1 MKAQAVLSFFFTL
14 IPSLCGSQASFSPL
28 STMSEQVVIGRLD
41 EDVILPCSFESGP
54 DIVIHW
60 KNQDNYYLYSYYKE
74 SDQLEKQDPKF
85 INRTS
90 LFHGQIHNGNASLSF
105 RRLSLQDEGIYVC
118 YVGTSS
124 RKKINKVVLKV
135 GAFVTPVMKYEKK
148 NTNSFLICNVLSVY
162 PYPIITWK
170 VDDTPISENSV
181 EEVASLGA
189 FCINSGVNITR
200 SNSSYQCAIE
210 NTLLKQ
216 TWRGKWTMK
225 DGFRKMQSE
234 NVLLSCEPENS
245 FFLPT
250 QDFVVTWS
258 KVGSETSSVLA
269 YFLNSSQKTV
279 VNEPRL
285 SWNKEL
291 INRHNFS
298 LTLKDLS
305 LSDSGEYLCNIS
317 SSNYTLLTI
326 QTLHVEVDQRTV
338 VRIILPILVA
348 VLAATLVLSVVTSK
362 LRRCICSC
370 PEEHSTNQRSCNAG
384 TAEETRALSDHP
396 ASIRN
401 EGRS

>member
-14 IPSLCGSQASFSPL
+14 IPSLCGSQDTFFLASFSPL

-225 DGFRKMQSE
+225 D
-234 NVLLSCEPENS
+234 
-245 FFLPT
+245 
-250 QDFVVTWS
+250 FVVTWS

>member
-14 IPSLCGSQASFSPL
+14 IPSLCGSQDTFFLASFSPL

-181 EEVASLGA
+181 EEVESLGA

-225 DGFRKMQSE
+225 
-234 NVLLSCEPENS
+234 
-245 FFLPT
+245 
-250 QDFVVTWS
+250 DFVVTWS

-370 PEEHSTNQRSCNAG
+370 PEEHSTNQRDFYGGKKGERDCRIIEQGEKYN
-384 TAEETRALSDHP
+384 
-396 ASIRN
+396 
-401 EGRS
+401 

>member
-14 IPSLCGSQASFSPL
+14 IPSLCGSQDTFFLASFSPL

-181 EEVASLGA
+181 EEVESLGA

-225 DGFRKMQSE
+225 
-234 NVLLSCEPENS
+234 
-245 FFLPT
+245 
-250 QDFVVTWS
+250 DFVVTWS

-370 PEEHSTNQRSCNAG
+370 PEHSTNQRSCNAG
-384 TAEETRALSDHP
+384 TAEETRVRHFLYHL
-396 ASIRN
+396 
-401 EGRS
+401 